1 MRDMLGLFSAKSDH
15 PLADA
20 REARRVFEEL
30 SGRDAVAALDEVAGW
45 LESVAADELLKQ
57 PERLALVFQLDE
69 AAQAHARKLGRE
81 YLNSP
86 RLGRQQE
93 FRLWQANHDFWAQL
107 AQAYHACLT
116 RYRSQEKGGEAIRAD
131 LPLLVVRM
139 LRASSAKLEWDQFRY
154 GPINAELWQRMGQ
167 AYLLAEQGKFAR
179 QALMPY
185 ANAAGESTVESEYLK
200 ALVFQA
206 SSMDSLLP
214 LEIEIAERLIAHFLP
229 HFVFTAEARPD
240 NVYWVDADKP
250 APPRRLAVQPQ
261 IAPSLR
267 FFSTGAALAR
277 LEALQRLAE
286 GGEVPAQ
293 VNLGAQYSA
302 RIVLPVIKHLATYW
316 APKPPMRSHDRH
328 RVKSRLTVINGLAG
342 VHARLAEKGGEE
354 SEAWVVD
361 DVSLGGMGAQVPL
374 TASDWVRIGALVGMQ
389 PEGGRNWL
397 VGVIRRFSRE
407 TPVQGAVGVETLSK
421 SPQAIAGDLG
431 GMDCN
436 AILLDTLRS
445 GDTVRVILPGA
456 AFEPAIP
463 LVFAWQGRSARL
475 DPVEQLESGVDFD
488 LGLYRVA
495 PPG

>member
-1 MRDMLGLFSAKSDH
+1 MLGIFSAKSGH

-20 REARRVFEEL
+20 KEAKRVLNELSVREA
-30 SGRDAVAALDEVAGW
+30 ATALDEVAGW
-45 LESVAADELLKQ
+45 LESVAADEAFRLAD
-57 PERLALVFQLDE
+57 RLALVSQLDE
-69 AAQAHARKLGRE
+69 AVQAHERKLGRD
-81 YLNSP
+81 YLTSP

-93 FRLWQANHDFWAQL
+93 YKLWQANHDYWQQL
-107 AQAYHACLT
+107 GNAYDACLT
-116 RYRSQEKGGEAIRAD
+116 RYRSQEKGSDAVKSGLPQLLIR
-131 LPLLVVRM
+131 L
-139 LRASSAKLEWDQFRY
+139 LRALSAQLKWDQFRY
-154 GPINAELWQRMGQ
+154 GPVNGELWQRMGR
-167 AYLLAEQGKFAR
+167 AYLFAEQGKLSR
-179 QALMPY
+179 QSLTPY
-185 ANAAGESTVESEYLK
+185 PNVPGDSTVEQEYLK

-214 LEIEIAERLIAHFLP
+214 LEIEIAERIIAHFLP
-229 HFVFTAEARPD
+229 QFVFTAEARPD
-240 NVYWVDADKP
+240 NVYWVDADQP
-250 APPRRLAVQPQ
+250 APPKRLAVQPQ

-267 FFSTGAALAR
+267 FFSAGAALEK
-277 LEALQRLAE
+277 LEAMLRQVER
-286 GGEVPAQ
+286 GEVPSE

-302 RIVLPVIKHLATYW
+302 RIMLPVLRHLAMYW

-328 RVKSRLTVINGLAG
+328 RVKSRLTAVNGLAA
-342 VHARLAEKGGEE
+342 VHDRLSNRGDEQ

-374 TASDWVRIGALVGMQ
+374 GANDWVRIGALLGMQ
-389 PEGGRNWL
+389 PEGGSNWL

-407 TPVQGAVGVETLSK
+407 TPTQGSVGIETLSK

-436 AILLDTLRS
+436 AILLDTLHT
-445 GDTVRVILPGA
+445 GDTVRVVLPSA

-475 DPVEQLESGVDFD
+475 DPIEQLESGVDFD

>member
-1 MRDMLGLFSAKSDH
+1 MLGIFSAKSGH

-20 REARRVFEEL
+20 KEARRVLGEL
-30 SGRDAVAALDEVAGW
+30 SVRDAAPALDEVSGW
-45 LESVAADELLKQ
+45 LESVAADEVLKLSD
-57 PERLALVFQLDE
+57 RLALIFQLDE
-69 AAQAHARKLGRE
+69 AAQTHARKLGRD
-81 YLNSP
+81 YLTSP

-93 FRLWQANHDFWAQL
+93 YKLWQANHDFWAQL
-107 AQAYHACLT
+107 GSAYDNCLN
-116 RYRSQEKGGEAIRAD
+116 RYRGQEKGGEAVKSEV
-131 LPLLVVRM
+131 PLLIVRM
-139 LRASSAKLEWDQFRY
+139 LRALSAQLKWDQFRY
-154 GPINAELWQRMGQ
+154 GPVNAELWQRMGR
-167 AYLLAEQGKFAR
+167 AYLFAEQGKFSR
-179 QALMPY
+179 QALTPY
-185 ANAAGESTVESEYLK
+185 PNVPGESTVEQEYLK

-229 HFVFTAEARPD
+229 QFVFTAEVRPD

-250 APPRRLAVQPQ
+250 APPKRLAVLPQ
-261 IAPSLR
+261 VAPSLR
-267 FFSTGAALAR
+267 FFSAGAALAR
-277 LEALQRLAE
+277 LEALLRQVER
-286 GGEVPAQ
+286 GDVPAD
-293 VNLGAQYSA
+293 VNLGTQYSA
-302 RIVLPVIKHLATYW
+302 RIVLPVLRHLAMYW

-328 RVKSRLTVINGLAG
+328 RVKSRLTAVNGLANT
-342 VHARLAEKGGEE
+342 HARLADRGGEE

-374 TASDWVRIGALVGMQ
+374 GANDWVRIGALLGMQ
-389 PEGGRNWL
+389 PEGGSNWL

-407 TPVQGAVGVETLSK
+407 TPTQGSVGIETLSK
-421 SPQAIAGDLG
+421 SPQAVVGDLG

-436 AILLDTLRS
+436 AILLDTLHS
-445 GDTVRVILPGA
+445 GDTVRVILPSS

-475 DPVEQLESGVDFD
+475 DPIEQLESGVDFD

>member
-1 MRDMLGLFSAKSDH
+1 MLGIFSSKSNH

-20 REARRVFEEL
+20 KEARRVFDEL
-30 SGRDAVAALDEVAGW
+30 SMREAGVALDEVCGW
-45 LESVAADELLKQ
+45 LESVSGDELFKLSD
-57 PERLALVFQLDE
+57 RLALVSQLDE
-69 AAQAHARKLGRE
+69 AAQPHARKLGRD
-81 YLNSP
+81 YLTSP

-93 FRLWQANHDFWAQL
+93 YKLWQANHDFWAQL
-107 AQAYHACLT
+107 GNAYDACLA
-116 RYRSQEKGGEAIRAD
+116 RYTAQEKGGEAIKAE
-131 LPLLVVRM
+131 LPRLVARM
-139 LRASSAKLEWDQFRY
+139 LRAFSARLKWDQFRY
-154 GPINAELWQRMGQ
+154 GPIAADLWQRMGR
-167 AYLLAEQGKFAR
+167 AYLVAEQGEFSR
-179 QALMPY
+179 QALTPY
-185 ANAAGESTVESEYLK
+185 AAMPGESTVEYEYLK

-214 LEIEIAERLIAHFLP
+214 LEIEIAERFIAHFLP
-229 HFVFTAEARPD
+229 QFVFTAEVRPD

-250 APPRRLAVQPQ
+250 APPKRLAVLPQ

-267 FFSTGAALAR
+267 FFSAGPALAK
-277 LEALQRLAE
+277 LEAMQRQVE
-286 GGEVPAQ
+286 RGEVPAE
-293 VNLGAQYSA
+293 VNLGGQYSA
-302 RIVLPVIKHLATYW
+302 RVVLPVLRHLAMYW
-316 APKPPMRSHDRH
+316 APRPPMRSHDRH
-328 RVKSRLTVINGLAG
+328 RVKSRLTVVNGLANT
-342 VHARLAEKGGEE
+342 HASLSDKGSES

-374 TASDWVRIGALVGMQ
+374 GANDWVRIGSLVGMQ
-389 PEGGRNWL
+389 PEGGSNWL

-407 TPVQGAVGVETLSK
+407 TPTQGAVGIETLSK

-436 AILLDTLRS
+436 AILLDTLHT
-445 GDTVRVILPGA
+445 GDTVRAILPSA

-475 DPVEQLESGVDFD
+475 DPIEQLETGVDFD

>member
-1 MRDMLGLFSAKSDH
+1 MLGLFSAKSGH

-20 REARRVFEEL
+20 KEARRVFDEL
-30 SGRDAVAALDEVAGW
+30 AAREAAPALDEVSGW
-45 LESVAADELLKQ
+45 LESVAGDEILKLSD
-57 PERLALVFQLDE
+57 RLALVSQLDE
-69 AAQAHARKLGRE
+69 AAQTHARKLARD
-81 YLNSP
+81 YLASP

-93 FRLWQANHDFWAQL
+93 YKLWQANHDFWAQL
-107 AQAYHACLT
+107 AAAYDTCLDRHA
-116 RYRSQEKGGEAIRAD
+116 RQEKGGEAIKSD

-139 LRASSAKLEWDQFRY
+139 LRAYSAQLKWDQFRY
-154 GPINAELWQRMGQ
+154 GPVNAELWQRMGR
-167 AYLLAEQGKFAR
+167 AYLFADQGRFSR
-179 QALMPY
+179 QPVTPY
-185 ANAAGESTVESEYLK
+185 PNVPGESTVEQEYLK
-200 ALVFQA
+200 ALAFQA

-229 HFVFTAEARPD
+229 SFVFTAEARPD

-250 APPRRLAVQPQ
+250 APPRRLAVLPQ
-261 IAPSLR
+261 VAPGLR
-267 FFSTGAALAR
+267 FFSAGPALAR
-277 LEALQRLAE
+277 LQDLLRQVER
-286 GGEVPAQ
+286 GEVPAE

-302 RIVLPVIKHLATYW
+302 RTVLPVIRHLAMYW

-328 RVKSRLTVINGLAG
+328 RVKSRLTVVNGLDTI
-342 VHARLAEKGGEE
+342 HARLSGRGGEE

-374 TASDWVRIGALVGMQ
+374 AASDWVRIGALLGMQ
-389 PEGGRNWL
+389 PEGGSNWL

-407 TPVQGAVGVETLSK
+407 TPTQGSVGIETLSK
-421 SPQAIAGDLG
+421 SPQAVACDLG

-436 AILLDTLRS
+436 AILLDSLHS

-456 AFEPAIP
+456 AYEPAIP

-475 DPVEQLESGVDFD
+475 DPVEQLETGVDFD

-495 PPG
+495 PPN

>member
-1 MRDMLGLFSAKSDH
+1 MLGIFSAKSGH

-20 REARRVFEEL
+20 KEAKRVLNELSVREA
-30 SGRDAVAALDEVAGW
+30 ATALDEVAGW
-45 LESVAADELLKQ
+45 LESVAADEAFRLAD
-57 PERLALVFQLDE
+57 RLALVSQLDE
-69 AAQAHARKLGRE
+69 AVQAHARKLGRD
-81 YLNSP
+81 YLTSP

-93 FRLWQANHDFWAQL
+93 YKLWQANHDYWQQL
-107 AQAYHACLT
+107 GNAYDACLT
-116 RYRSQEKGGEAIRAD
+116 RYRSQEKGSDAVKSGLPQLLIR
-131 LPLLVVRM
+131 L
-139 LRASSAKLEWDQFRY
+139 LRALSAQLKWDQFRY
-154 GPINAELWQRMGQ
+154 GPVNGELWQRMGR
-167 AYLLAEQGKFAR
+167 AYLFAEQGKLSR
-179 QALMPY
+179 QSLTPY
-185 ANAAGESTVESEYLK
+185 PNVPGDSTVEQEYLK

-214 LEIEIAERLIAHFLP
+214 LEIEIAERIIAHFLP
-229 HFVFTAEARPD
+229 QFVFTAEARPD
-240 NVYWVDADKP
+240 NVYWVDADQP
-250 APPRRLAVQPQ
+250 APPKRLAVQPQ

-267 FFSTGAALAR
+267 FFSAGAALEK
-277 LEALQRLAE
+277 LEAMLRQVER
-286 GGEVPAQ
+286 GDVPSE

-302 RIVLPVIKHLATYW
+302 RIMLPVLRHLAMYW

-328 RVKSRLTVINGLAG
+328 RVKSRLTAVNGLAA
-342 VHARLAEKGGEE
+342 VHDRLSNRGGEQ

-374 TASDWVRIGALVGMQ
+374 GANDWVRIGALLGMQ
-389 PEGGRNWL
+389 PEGGSNWL

-407 TPVQGAVGVETLSK
+407 TPTQGSVGIETLSK

-436 AILLDTLRS
+436 AILLDTLHT
-445 GDTVRVILPGA
+445 GDTVRVVLPSA

-475 DPVEQLESGVDFD
+475 DPIEQLESGVDFD

>member
-1 MRDMLGLFSAKSDH
+1 MLGIFSAKSGH

-20 REARRVFEEL
+20 KEAKRVLNEL
-30 SGRDAVAALDEVAGW
+30 SARDAAPALDEVAGW
-45 LESVAADELLKQ
+45 LESVAADEVLKLSD
-57 PERLALVFQLDE
+57 RLALVFQLDE
-69 AAQAHARKLGRE
+69 AAQTHARKLGRD
-81 YLNSP
+81 YLTSP

-93 FRLWQANHDFWAQL
+93 YKLWQANHDLWAQL
-107 AQAYHACLT
+107 GNAYDSCLT
-116 RYRSQEKGGEAIRAD
+116 RYREQEKGSEAIKSD
-131 LPLLVVRM
+131 VPLLIVRM
-139 LRASSAKLEWDQFRY
+139 LRAYSGQLKWDQFRY
-154 GPINAELWQRMGQ
+154 GPINAELWQRMGR
-167 AYLLAEQGKFAR
+167 AYLFAEQGRFSR
-179 QALMPY
+179 QTVTLYP
-185 ANAAGESTVESEYLK
+185 NVPGESMVEQEYLK

-214 LEIEIAERLIAHFLP
+214 LEIEVAERFIAHFLP
-229 HFVFTAEARPD
+229 QFVFTAEVRPD

-250 APPRRLAVQPQ
+250 APPKRLAVLPQ
-261 IAPSLR
+261 VAPGLR
-267 FFSTGAALAR
+267 FFSAGAALAR
-277 LEALQRLAE
+277 LEAILRQVER
-286 GGEVPAQ
+286 GEVPAE

-302 RIVLPVIKHLATYW
+302 RIILPVLKHLVVYW

-328 RVKSRLTVINGLAG
+328 RVKSRLTAVNGLTAT
-342 VHARLAEKGGEE
+342 HARLSDKGGEE

-374 TASDWVRIGALVGMQ
+374 GANDWVRIGALLGMQ
-389 PEGGRNWL
+389 PEGGSNWL

-407 TPVQGAVGVETLSK
+407 TPTQGSVGIETLSK
-421 SPQAIAGDLG
+421 FPQAIAGDLG

-436 AILLDTLRS
+436 AILLDTLHS
-445 GDTVRVILPGA
+445 GDTVRVILPSA

-475 DPVEQLESGVDFD
+475 DPIEQLESGVDFD